1 MQAHMSRLE
10 LPPEIQ
16 IDVQNILPV
25 AIRLISACV
34 DVLASNGWLNPA
46 LAAME
51 LSQNLTQAV
60 WNKDSYLRQI
70 PHFTHELITK
80 ARGAN
85 IDSGLSEHQKTEISV
100 WIILVFDIIEMEN
113 DERDELLKMDEG
125 QMTDVAKFCNRYPN
139 IEMNHE
145 VVDPEEAQT
154 GSPTIVNVTLE
165 REDELQGNVIGKSF
179 FVLIVQI

>member
-1 MQAHMSRLE
+1 MSRLE

-16 IDVQNILPV
+16 IDVQDILPV

-85 IDSGLSEHQKTEISV
+85 IDSGLSFV
-100 WIILVFDIIEMEN
+100 ILTWGASSRWTSSLYFPA
-113 DERDELLKMDEG
+113 RDLD
-125 QMTDVAKFCNRYPN
+125 QMTIAK
-139 IEMNHE
+139 
-145 VVDPEEAQT
+145 AQ
-154 GSPTIVNVTLE
+154 PTL
-165 REDELQGNVIGKSF
+165 
-179 FVLIVQI
+179 

>member
-1 MQAHMSRLE
+1 MSRLE

-85 IDSGLSEHQKTEISV
+85 IDSGLSFVILTWGASSRWISSLYFPV
-100 WIILVFDIIEMEN
+100 RN
-113 DERDELLKMDEG
+113 
-125 QMTDVAKFCNRYPN
+125 
-139 IEMNHE
+139 
-145 VVDPEEAQT
+145 
-154 GSPTIVNVTLE
+154 
-165 REDELQGNVIGKSF
+165 
-179 FVLIVQI
+179 